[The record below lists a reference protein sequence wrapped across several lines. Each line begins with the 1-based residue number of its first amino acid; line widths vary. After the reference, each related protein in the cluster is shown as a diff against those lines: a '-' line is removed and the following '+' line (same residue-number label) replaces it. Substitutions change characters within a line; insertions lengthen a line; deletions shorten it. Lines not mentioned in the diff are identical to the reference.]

1 MLTLNPAMTSET
13 ARRTRSF
20 NGGMTDHGD
29 QRRWDDPDHA
39 RDYLAHR
46 QEVPHR
52 GEGEAVLV
60 DALGAVDRVL
70 DLGAGD
76 GRLLALVLDA
86 NPGASGVALDHNPA
100 MLEAADA
107 RFGALPEVA
116 VIDHDLDGELPGGL
130 GPFDAVVSALALHH
144 FTEQRRR
151 ALSSEVLGLLRPGGV
166 FADLDL
172 VRSASEALHDR
183 FVDRVPWDRDPSL
196 AWDRHPSLDE
206 RMAWLAD
213 AGFVNVDCLWKWREL
228 ALVTGERPPAGT

>member
-1 MLTLNPAMTSET
+1 MS
-13 ARRTRSF
+13 
-20 NGGMTDHGD
+20 DHAD
-29 QRRWDDPDHA
+29 HRRWDDADHA

-76 GRLLALVLDA
+76 GRILGLVLDA
-86 NPGASGVALDHNPA
+86 NPGAGGVALDHNPA

-107 RFGALPEVA
+107 RFAALPEVA
-116 VIDHDLDGELPGGL
+116 VIDHDLDEELPGGL
-130 GPFDAVVSALALHH
+130 GRFDAVVSGLAVHH
-144 FTEQRRR
+144 LTEHRRR
-151 ALSSEVLGLLRPGGV
+151 ALYAEIRTLLRPGGV

-183 FVDRVPWDRDPSL
+183 FVERVPWDRDPSR
-196 AWDRHPSLDE
+196 AWDRHPSLDQ
-206 RMAWLAD
+206 RTAWLAG

-228 ALVTGERPPAGT
+228 ALVVGERPPD

>member
-1 MLTLNPAMTSET
+1 
-13 ARRTRSF
+13 
-20 NGGMTDHGD
+20 MTDHGE

-60 DALGAVDRVL
+60 DALGAVDQVL

-76 GRLLALVLDA
+76 GRLLGLVLDA
-86 NPGASGVALDHNPA
+86 NPGAGGVALDHNPA

-107 RFGALPEVA
+107 RFAAVPEVA
-116 VIDHDLDGELPGGL
+116 VIDHDLEVELPRGL
-130 GPFDAVVSALALHH
+130 GPFDAAISGLALHH

-151 ALSSEVLGLLRPGGV
+151 ALFAEVRAHLRPGGV

-172 VRSASEALHDR
+172 VRSASETLHDR
-183 FVDRVPWDRDPSL
+183 FVERVPWDRDPAA

-206 RMAWLAD
+206 RIAWVAG
-213 AGFVNVDCLWKWREL
+213 AGFENVDCIWKWREL
-228 ALVTGERPPAGT
+228 ALIVGERPPD